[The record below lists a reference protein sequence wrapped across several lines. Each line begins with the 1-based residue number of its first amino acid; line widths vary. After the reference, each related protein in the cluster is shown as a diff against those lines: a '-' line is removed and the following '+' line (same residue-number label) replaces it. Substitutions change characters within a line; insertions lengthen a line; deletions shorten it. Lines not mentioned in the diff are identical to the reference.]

1 MRYGEDKSLEMARSL
16 LPSTRRQA
24 VRKSRTRLHRSVRRT
39 ARTRVA
45 QLIRAPELAEDCA
58 ELDED
63 TSSEMRGLVWER
75 QAADKVN
82 PFIRWATQRTLD
94 QPRDLRMGLLRKMLP
109 HGLIGQH
116 ALSHLKQ
123 ELHFLSTA
131 ELSAQESWRLRRRT
145 GLPTERGLMAQLLR
159 QLLRLP
165 TGQKSFNGYLKR
177 ASATR
182 WSRQWGHDGRR
193 HVVLHGGDAPRLLL
207 GAHDVLPFLDDLGIK
222 SHQVSSWSHPRPHAP
237 IRPVALKFLRAFHQ
251 LGGDLT
257 ATLAAL
263 PVPVL
268 TNLSRGDAHGP

>member
-94 QPRDLRMGLLRKMLP
+94 QPRDMRMGL
-109 HGLIGQH
+109 
-116 ALSHLKQ
+116 S
-123 ELHFLSTA
+123 
-131 ELSAQESWRLRRRT
+131 
-145 GLPTERGLMAQLLR
+145 TERGLMAQLLR